1 MEGPNLFP
9 VKERDQHHRPFA
21 KMMKVPSAFFVA
33 ILWVAVASASLLPQW
48 NVGIVPSTKINA
60 SAGLPQI
67 QNALHITVY
76 NATKNAKRNPFGTYN
91 HGPIL
96 AELDGTFFMSWY
108 NAPTVENNFKRS
120 VFAYSTDQGS
130 TWSEPGVLFTNFTV
144 RGQENGPWTYLPG
157 DGDRLPNR
165 LYTQSGTQDAGL
177 HIEGIVSVMR
187 QVGLDGPTKLGK
199 SFWLNGT
206 VPKGF
211 EHLGFPTYLEM
222 DSQTRKDAEQII
234 KSMVRTTVKYPD
246 VAARHHG
253 KMVYNERS
261 LYMVPG
267 TRRLVNLLRGQ
278 YAPKNL
284 SASTCTLP
292 YDPRAVPLKPNPT
305 SFSCRPGVGDAFM
318 NLVEVLNL
326 TAGNYK
332 DVEPRTCQWSTPEI
346 VSIPDSHSRTC
357 SSVLPGGGVYI
368 VGNQIAEGR
377 DPVTLSLSKDGIN
390 FDRAFSVRYGAPPV
404 KYPGEAKVVG
414 FQYPGA
420 VVLKDTMWVSYSLG
434 KEDIG
439 VTRFS
444 LEELGL

>member
-1 MEGPNLFP
+1 MRL
-9 VKERDQHHRPFA
+9 
-21 KMMKVPSAFFVA
+21 SSTFFVA
-33 ILWVAVASASLLPQW
+33 NLLWVLVDSASLLPQW
-48 NVGIVPSTKINA
+48 NVGIFPSTKINA

-67 QNALHITVY
+67 QSAVHTTVY
-76 NATKNAKRNPFGTYN
+76 NATKNGKRNAFGTYN

-96 AELDGTFFMSWY
+96 AELDGIFFMSWY
-108 NAPTVENNFKRS
+108 NAPTGENYFKRS
-120 VFAYSTDQGS
+120 VFAYSTDQGL
-130 TWSEPGVLFTNFTV
+130 TWSEPEVIFANFTE

-177 HIEGIVSVMR
+177 HIEGIISVMR
-187 QVGLDGPTKLGK
+187 QVGVGGNPTKLGK
-199 SFWLNGT
+199 PFWLNST

-211 EHLGFPTYLEM
+211 EHLGFPTYLKM

-246 VAARHHG
+246 TAAVVHNQG
-253 KMVYNERS
+253 KMMYNERS

-267 TRRLVNLLRGQ
+267 TRRLINLLRGE
-278 YAPKNL
+278 YAPRNL

-292 YDPRAVPLKPNPT
+292 YDPVAVPLTPNPT
-305 SFSCRPGVGDAFM
+305 SFSCRPGAGDAFM

-326 TAGNYK
+326 TAGDDN
-332 DVEPRTCQWSTPEI
+332 DVEPRTCRWSTPEFI
-346 VSIPDSHSRTC
+346 SIPDTHSRTC

-377 DPVTLSLSKDGIN
+377 DPVTISLSTDGIN

-404 KYPGEAKVVG
+404 KYPGTAKIVG

-420 VVLKDTMWVSYSLG
+420 MVKENMMWVSYSIG

-439 VTRFS
+439 LTRFS
-444 LEELGL
+444 LKELGL